1 MSEDVTRPAPD
12 EISEALHPALTT
24 RVHGHAEAWDTLAEA
39 AAGNGLHHA
48 WLLTGMAGT
57 GKATLAY
64 HFARSLLSG
73 EAGGGLFGASAP
85 TLHADT
91 DDPLF
96 VQVASASH
104 PNLTILRRAWNHDRK
119 RYYTE
124 IRVDDVRRLTSFLG
138 QRANLKSRRVVL
150 IDAAD
155 DMNRNAA
162 NALLKPLE
170 EPPADTIFILVC
182 HSPGSL
188 LPTIRSRCRRLSLGD
203 LTQAQGLAVM
213 TDANPEIGEAAASLL
228 LQLANGSPGLALRL
242 EAAGGEALY
251 RQLLAALVSAPR
263 MDRAAAQKLG
273 DMVAKAGQGE
283 IAFGLLMDLLDGFL
297 KRLVQ
302 APFQDLAASQTERE
316 LMQRLT
322 RGSLDQWFEVW
333 DKLAR
338 LRERTGAVN
347 LNRKAVTLS
356 ILSDFEE
363 AARVSTGAR

>member
-1 MSEDVTRPAPD
+1 MSDDIPRPAPD
-12 EISEALHPALTT
+12 EIAEDLHPALST
-24 RVHGHAEAWDTLAEA
+24 RLHGHAEARDTLAEA
-39 AAGNGLHHA
+39 AAGSGLHHA
-48 WLLTGMAGT
+48 WLLTGSAGI

-64 HFARSLLSG
+64 HFARSLLAG
-73 EAGGGLFGASAP
+73 EAGGGLFGDSAP
-85 TLHADT
+85 TLHADAE
-91 DDPLF
+91 DPLF
-96 VQVASASH
+96 QQVAGGSH
-104 PNLTILRRAWNHDRK
+104 PNLTILRRAWNREGK

-124 IRVDDVRRLTSFLG
+124 IRVDDVRRLTAFLG
-138 QRANLKSRRVVL
+138 QRANLPTRRVVL

-170 EPPADTIFILVC
+170 EPPANTVFILVC

-188 LPTIRSRCRRLSLGD
+188 LPTIRSRCRRLSLSG
-203 LTQAQGLAVM
+203 LTGAQALAVM
-213 TDANPEIGEAAASLL
+213 EAARPDLDQATSRLL
-228 LQLANGSPGLALRL
+228 LQLSDGSPGQALRL
-242 EAAGGEALY
+242 EVAGGEALY
-251 RQLLAALVSAPR
+251 KQLLAVLTAAPA

-273 DMVAKAGQGE
+273 DMVSKAGAGE
-283 IAFGLLMDLLDGFL
+283 IAFALLMDLLDGFL

-302 APFQDLAASQTERE
+302 APFNDLSASQPERE

-322 RGSLDQWFEVW
+322 RGGLDQWFEVW

-363 AARVSTGAR
+363 AARISVAG